1 MTSTL
6 VLFIILALLILGLPI
21 ALVIWIVLS
30 QNDFFPLR
38 YGGFGPD
45 NGYDQPRPM
54 PQKKE
59 KEKNKKIIK

>member
-6 VLFIILALLILGLPI
+6 VLFIILALLILGLPVALFIWI
-21 ALVIWIVLS
+21 ALY
-30 QNDFFPLR
+30 QDDFFPFR

-54 PQKKE
+54 PQKNK
-59 KEKNKKIIK
+59 KDKNKKV